1 MDYKAGKLYRLRRRA
16 DIGSVFASGISARD
30 RLATLVARPNNLPY
44 SRMGVGISRRH
55 GNAVRRNRIKRLCR
69 EAMRLS
75 RPDLPAGWDYMLLP
89 RAGTRL
95 TLASLRK
102 SVVSLG
108 GRVASAGA
116 AGRQG
121 QARQ

>member
-1 MDYKAGKLYRLRRRA
+1 MDHKAGKAYRLRRRA
-16 DIGSVFASGISARD
+16 DIDAMFAFGISARD
-30 RLATLVARPNNLPY
+30 RLATLVARPNSLPY

-55 GNAVRRNRIKRLCR
+55 GNAVQRNRIKRLCR

-75 RPDLPAGWDYMLLP
+75 RPELPAGWDYMLLP
-89 RAGTRL
+89 KAGARL

-102 SVVSLG
+102 SVLSLG

-116 AGRQG
+116 AGRPG
-121 QARQ
+121 QARP

>member
-1 MDYKAGKLYRLRRRA
+1 MGYKAGKQSRLRRRS
-16 DIGSVFASGISARD
+16 DIDLVFAGGISARD
-30 RLATLVARPNNLPY
+30 RLATLVARPNGLPF
-44 SRMGVGISRRH
+44 SRMGVGISKRH
-55 GNAVRRNRIKRLCR
+55 GNAVQRNRIKRLCR

-75 RPDLPAGWDYMLLP
+75 RPELPPGWDFMLLP
-89 RAGTRL
+89 RAGMRM

-108 GRVASAGA
+108 GRVASTGA

-121 QARQ
+121 RAEP